1 MLNDYII
8 EILLNILFV
17 KGASMKKILSVL
29 FLTTITIFAQ
39 VELPRLSPNASVN
52 QKIGYTN
59 ITVEYC
65 RPSVHNRKIWGDLVP
80 YNKVWRTG
88 ANEAT
93 TIQFSTDVTV
103 DGNKIPAGRYSL
115 FTIPD
120 VKEWTIIFNKVDKQW
135 GAFNYKEDQDFI
147 RFKVTPKENEFVESL
162 IFYFSDITQ
171 NSVLLNIAWEKIK
184 VSFKIEIDVLTQ
196 AYQKVKEGLANAK
209 ADDWQSYASSANYF
223 ADNNVY
229 LDDALIWIDKAI
241 SIGDNYYPFFVKAK
255 ILFKQNKFKDALNY
269 INKTREV
276 GRKDKNYEFFVA
288 QVDML
293 EKQIKEKM

>member
-1 MLNDYII
+1 
-8 EILLNILFV
+8 
-17 KGASMKKILSVL
+17 MKKIFSFFL
-29 FLTTITIFAQ
+29 LTTVTIFAQ

>member
-1 MLNDYII
+1 
-8 EILLNILFV
+8 
-17 KGASMKKILSVL
+17 MKKILSVL

>member
-1 MLNDYII
+1 
-8 EILLNILFV
+8 
-17 KGASMKKILSVL
+17 MKKIFSFFL
-29 FLTTITIFAQ
+29 LTTVTIFAQ

-255 ILFKQNKFKDALNY
+255 ILFKQNKFKDALTY

>member
-1 MLNDYII
+1 MK
-8 EILLNILFV
+8 NIL
-17 KGASMKKILSVL
+17 SIL
-29 FLTTITIFAQ
+29 FLTAITLIAQ
-39 VELPRLSPNASVN
+39 VDLPRLSPNASVN

-93 TIQFSTDVTV
+93 TIQFSTDVVV

-115 FTIPD
+115 FTIPNE
-120 VKEWTIIFNKVDKQW
+120 KEWTIIFNKVDKQW
-135 GAFNYKEDQDFI
+135 GAFNYKEDQDLI
-147 RFKVTPKENEFVESL
+147 RFKVIPKENEFVESL

-171 NSVLLNIAWEKIK
+171 NSTILNIAWEKIK
-184 VSFKIEIDVLTQ
+184 VSFKIEVDVLSQ
-196 AYQKVKEGLANAK
+196 ALQKVKEALANTK
-209 ADDWQSYASSANYF
+209 ADDWQSFATSANFF
-223 ADNNVY
+223 ADNNIY
-229 LDDALIWIDKAI
+229 LDEAMNWIDKAI
-241 SIGDNYYPFFVKAK
+241 SMGENYYPYFVKAK

-293 EKQIKEKM
+293 EKEIKSKM

>member
-1 MLNDYII
+1 
-8 EILLNILFV
+8 
-17 KGASMKKILSVL
+17 MKKILSVL

-255 ILFKQNKFKDALNY
+255 ILYKQNKFKDALNY

>member
-1 MLNDYII
+1 
-8 EILLNILFV
+8 
-17 KGASMKKILSVL
+17 MKKIFSFL
-29 FLTTITIFAQ
+29 FFISITLIAQ
-39 VELPRLSPNASVN
+39 IELPRLSPNASVT

-65 RPSVHNRKIWGDLVP
+65 RPSVHNRKIWGDVVP

-93 TIQFSTDVTV
+93 TIQFTSDVTIKE
-103 DGNKIPAGRYSL
+103 NKIPAGRYSL
-115 FTIPD
+115 FTIPNE
-120 VKEWTIIFNKVDKQW
+120 KEWTIILNKVDKQW
-135 GAFNYKEDQDFI
+135 GAFNYKEDQDLI

-184 VSFKIEIDVLTQ
+184 VSFKIEVDVLNQ
-196 AYQKVKEGLANAK
+196 AYQKVKEGLANTK

-229 LDDALIWIDKAI
+229 LDDALNWIDKAI
-241 SIGDNYYPFFVKAK
+241 SIGENYYPYFVKAK
-255 ILFKQNKFKDALNY
+255 ILFKQNKFKEALNF
-269 INKTREV
+269 INKTREA

-288 QVDML
+288 QVDLL
-293 EKQIKEKM
+293 EKQIKEKI

>member
-1 MLNDYII
+1 
-8 EILLNILFV
+8 
-17 KGASMKKILSVL
+17 MKKILSVL

-293 EKQIKEKM
+293 EKLIKEKM

>member
-1 MLNDYII
+1 VSARSQAACQSI
-8 EILLNILFV
+8 
-17 KGASMKKILSVL
+17 
-29 FLTTITIFAQ
+29 
-39 VELPRLSPNASVN
+39 
-52 QKIGYTN
+52 
-59 ITVEYC
+59 
-65 RPSVHNRKIWGDLVP
+65 
-80 YNKVWRTG
+80 
-88 ANEAT
+88 
-93 TIQFSTDVTV
+93 
-103 DGNKIPAGRYSL
+103 
-115 FTIPD
+115 
-120 VKEWTIIFNKVDKQW
+120 
-135 GAFNYKEDQDFI
+135 
-147 RFKVTPKENEFVESL
+147 ENEFVESL

-255 ILFKQNKFKDALNY
+255 ILYKQNKFKDALNY